1 MATSTGSERPM
12 SGAGRRVFYGWYIIA
27 ACVLGICFGF
37 VGVTIYAFSAFVLP
51 LTDEFGWSRGAI
63 SFGITL
69 AHVTAAV
76 VLVPL
81 GMLIDR
87 KGVRGPLLVSTFLFG
102 CILCLFY
109 FLNSHIALFYA
120 GMVTLTALGSGTQSV
135 SYVRL
140 IVTWFDRKKGL
151 ALALGVS
158 GAGVGALILPPL
170 VSWIIRQSGWRTAYL
185 ALGLINLVLI
195 LPLLF
200 FIVRNSPADI
210 NSYPDGVPPAAADG
224 RAAPRA
230 IEQQGRR
237 FTECIRTPVF
247 WKLAAATLLLGLS
260 LNGSISQIIPLLV
273 DRGVARHDAGNLAAL
288 LGLSVIISRLIA
300 GSLLDRFHAPFV
312 AAVLLLCPV
321 LGFAGLAFL
330 SGPTA
335 AALTLVAVGIG
346 LGLEFDALGYFC
358 AHYFGRLA
366 LGTIYS
372 ALFVLFTIGGAIGSY
387 FAGYSFDL
395 FKSYTPLLACSAV
408 ITFIAVLFTAS
419 LGRPVALHEY
429 PVEHT
434 SAS

>member
-1 MATSTGSERPM
+1 M
-12 SGAGRRVFYGWYIIA
+12 SGAGTRIFYGWYIIA

-37 VGVTIYAFSAFVLP
+37 VGVTIYAFSAFTLP

-63 SFGITL
+63 SFGMTL
-69 AHVTAAV
+69 AHITAAI

-81 GMLIDR
+81 GMVIDK
-87 KGVRGPLLVSTFLFG
+87 KGPRGPLLLSTFLFG
-102 CILCLFY
+102 GILCLFY
-109 FLNSHIALFYA
+109 FLGRNIALFYV
-120 GMVTLTALGSGTQSV
+120 GMVSLTALGSGTQSV

-158 GAGVGALILPPL
+158 GAGLGALVLPPL
-170 VSWIIRQSGWRTAYL
+170 VSWIIRQSGWRSAYL
-185 ALGLINLVLI
+185 ALGVINLVII
-195 LPLLF
+195 LPLIFL
-200 FIVRNSPADI
+200 IVRNSPADI
-210 NSYPDGVPPAAADG
+210 NSYPDGAPPAAG
-224 RAAPRA
+224 GWRPVSGA
-230 IEQQGRR
+230 IERQGRG
-237 FTECIRTPVF
+237 FSECIRTPVF

-288 LGLSVIISRLIA
+288 LGLSVIVSRLIA
-300 GSLLDRFHAPFV
+300 GALLDRFHAPFV

-321 LGFAGLAFL
+321 FGFAGLAFL
-330 SGPTA
+330 SGPAA

-358 AHYFGRLA
+358 AQYFGRVA

-395 FKSYTPLLACSAV
+395 FASYTPLLACAAV

-419 LGRPVALHEY
+419 LGRPVGLHEY
-429 PVEHT
+429 PVERT

>member
-1 MATSTGSERPM
+1 MATLTDSERPV
-12 SGAGRRVFYGWYIIA
+12 SGADGGIFYGWYIIT

-63 SFGITL
+63 SFGMTL
-69 AHVTAAV
+69 AHITAAV

-81 GMLIDR
+81 GMLIDKR
-87 KGVRGPLLVSTFLFG
+87 GVRGPLLASTVLFG
-102 CILCLFY
+102 AILCLFY
-109 FLNSHIALFYA
+109 FLNSNIALFYA
-120 GMVTLTALGSGTQSV
+120 GMVALTALGSGTQSV

-185 ALGLINLVLI
+185 SLGLINLVLI
-195 LPLLF
+195 VPLIY

-210 NSYPDGVPPAAADG
+210 NTYPDGVPPQSGARQAGAV
-224 RAAPRA
+224 PL
-230 IEQQGRR
+230 EQRGHR
-237 FTECIRTPVF
+237 FSECIRTPVF
-247 WKLAAATLLLGLS
+247 WKLAAATLLLGLA

-288 LGLSVIISRLIA
+288 MGLAVIISRLIA

-312 AAVLLLCPV
+312 AALLLLCPV
-321 LGFAGLAFL
+321 VGFAALALL
-330 SGPTA
+330 SGPGA

-358 AHYFGRLA
+358 AHYFGRVA

-387 FAGYSFDL
+387 FAGYSYDL
-395 FKSYTPLLACSAV
+395 FKTYTPLLACASV

-419 LGRPVALHEY
+419 LGRPVSLHEY
-429 PVEHT
+429 PVEHP